1 MPIPDQIRNFYLGL
15 LFETPFVEVI
25 TAEKCIYHESLTV
38 TNWKFLKFRKID
50 EIWYNYT
57 RLK

>member
-1 MPIPDQIRNFYLGL
+1 
-15 LFETPFVEVI
+15 
-25 TAEKCIYHESLTV
+25 V

-57 RLK
+57 RLKWKSVSLDFLKTIEFRSYVAS